1 MHLPDP
7 REPTATG
14 TAVHDEL
21 IALITAAGGRTLALF
36 TS

>member
-7 REPTATG
+7 RNDG
-14 TAVHDEL
+14 YRDAVHDEL
-21 IALITAAGGRTLALF
+21 SALIGAAGGRTLALF